1 MTFILAVSLVC
12 VLIIA
17 VFLAAGIWHVL
28 SWCVRI
34 DAEHA
39 AMRARLHQLEAPD
52 REVPLPSGVRR

>member
-1 MTFILAVSLVC
+1 MTFILAVSLVS

-17 VFLAAGIWHVL
+17 VFLAAGIWRVL

-39 AMRARLHQLEAPD
+39 GMRTRLHQLEAPD
-52 REVPLPSGVRR
+52 RELPLPGQASR

>member
-1 MTFILAVSLVC
+1 MTFILAVSLAAT
-12 VLIIA
+12 LIIC

-28 SWCVRI
+28 TWCVRV

-39 AMRARLHQLEAPD
+39 AMRTRLHQLEAPD